1 MTERYLPAQLR
12 VGSGHALICQRF
24 SGRILP
30 GNWLAHQSRI
40 SERMR
45 EFSGRIFRILS
56 EILRGDSLATPR
68 LQANALADWSVIR
81 ARPRWPPSAEPETLH
96 TAQNHLSACL
106 AASRGLAVGGL
117 RRLALAS
124 VIDSVPFASGA
135 LFVVQLNWNSPRQ
148 KRILPEN
155 SEVNRKITNEP
166 LIRPGGTAIG

>member
-106 AASRGLAVGGL
+106 AASRGLGVWEEYERIKHLHGVILLTL
-117 RRLALAS
+117 R
-124 VIDSVPFASGA
+124 
-135 LFVVQLNWNSPRQ
+135 VVRW
-148 KRILPEN
+148 
-155 SEVNRKITNEP
+155 
-166 LIRPGGTAIG
+166 IRVECVKSMST

>member
-106 AASRGLAVGGL
+106 AASRGLAVVGL

-135 LFVVQLNWNSPRQ
+135 LFLVQRVQLMLSLPRLRLRLGLRQ
-148 KRILPEN
+148 NEN
-155 SEVNRKITNEP
+155 GWYQI
-166 LIRPGGTAIG
+166 

>member
-1 MTERYLPAQLR
+1 M
-12 VGSGHALICQRF
+12 GSGHALICQRF

-135 LFVVQLNWNSPRQ
+135 LFLVQLNWNSPRQ
-148 KRILPEN
+148 KGILPEN
-155 SEVNRKITNEP
+155 SEVNRKITKEP
-166 LIRPGGTAIG
+166 LIRGHSES

>member
-106 AASRGLAVGGL
+106 AASRGLAVVDL
-117 RRLALAS
+117 RRLARITLQSAS
-124 VIDSVPFASGA
+124 AFGAICVRRPVPGTTEMEFSSAER
-135 LFVVQLNWNSPRQ
+135 NSPREFRG
-148 KRILPEN
+148 KSKNYER
-155 SEVNRKITNEP
+155 TFD
-166 LIRPGGTAIG
+166 

>member
-81 ARPRWPPSAEPETLH
+81 ARPRWSTSAEPETLH

-106 AASRGLAVGGL
+106 AASRGLAVVDQRGL
-117 RRLALAS
+117 ARITLQIRCHFGPICVRRAVPGTTAS
-124 VIDSVPFASGA
+124 EFSSAQA
-135 LFVVQLNWNSPRQ
+135 NSPGEFRGKTQ
-148 KRILPEN
+148 NNKR
-155 SEVNRKITNEP
+155 TFD
-166 LIRPGGTAIG
+166 